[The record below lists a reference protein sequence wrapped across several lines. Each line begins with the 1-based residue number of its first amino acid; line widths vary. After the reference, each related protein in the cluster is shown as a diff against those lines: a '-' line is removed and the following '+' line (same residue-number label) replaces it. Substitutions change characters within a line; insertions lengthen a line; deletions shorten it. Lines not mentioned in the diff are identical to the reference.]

1 MKTILLFDPRFPL
14 KAPRRL
20 TVADEIASAAVR
32 AGVAAATNPSEAG
45 ALAAG
50 TPLSQAD
57 MIEVVMQHGAA
68 NTALARVFVPL
79 SVAQVGAA
87 LGILATVGGPISGFA
102 PQPPAAIG
110 PQMVAS
116 FTAIPNGANVTMG
129 SYVRALARNGH
140 VAGPVSFSKVQI
152 ADAAFRVASGS
163 GLEQTHPSSFEIQRS
178 IEIGSVVTRGTYAG
192 ATSKAVAPGDL
203 PITDVMDVTVPAGA
217 TFWTR
222 REAVAQSTDTLVA
235 IGIVGADQQGF
246 RTNGASQLMTAGT
259 MNNSGTGSG
268 PQIMPAAI
276 IAVPSAPM
284 ASVIAVVDSIG
295 TYLNDT
301 NSASTQGFINRAMVA
316 LGVPLHKQ
324 GVQGATLVNA
334 SPSAAPLQKQLWK
347 YGTDVMI
354 QQGTNDL
361 AGLTSGTEA
370 DRLAT
375 MQARFRALAELA
387 RSTTGP
393 YGRRL
398 RVHTLPIIP
407 RGTFDSARENVRV
420 AYNSWLAAGAD
431 GLVDVYHNTLPA
443 AGTPADYSDQV
454 HPPSAIHDAMAA
466 ILRESFRPYM
476 DPLR

>member
-14 KAPRRL
+14 KNPRRL

-50 TPLSQAD
+50 APLSQAD

-152 ADAAFRVASGS
+152 ADAAFRVANGS

-178 IEIGSVVTRGTYAG
+178 IEIGSVVTRGIYAG
-192 ATSKAVAPGDL
+192 ATSKTVAPGDL

-259 MNNSGTGSG
+259 MNNSGTGAG

-276 IAVPSAPM
+276 IAVPSVPM

-301 NSASTQGFINRAMVA
+301 NTATTQGFINRALVA

-354 QQGTNDL
+354 
-361 AGLTSGTEA
+361 
-370 DRLAT
+370 
-375 MQARFRALAELA
+375 
-387 RSTTGP
+387 
-393 YGRRL
+393 
-398 RVHTLPIIP
+398 
-407 RGTFDSARENVRV
+407 
-420 AYNSWLAAGAD
+420 
-431 GLVDVYHNTLPA
+431 
-443 AGTPADYSDQV
+443 
-454 HPPSAIHDAMAA
+454 
-466 ILRESFRPYM
+466 
-476 DPLR
+476 